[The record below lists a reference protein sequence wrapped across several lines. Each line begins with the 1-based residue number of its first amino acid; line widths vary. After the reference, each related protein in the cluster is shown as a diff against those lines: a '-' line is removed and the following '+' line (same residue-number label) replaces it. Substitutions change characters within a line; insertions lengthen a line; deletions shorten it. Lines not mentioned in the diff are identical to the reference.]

1 MAEETTNE
9 ADNELVSMVEEKFR
23 VAQSAR
29 LWFDANAYLN
39 MAFLKGDQYSF
50 WNPRLNQLESFN
62 VQQTPQPKHRVR
74 MVDNK
79 LFPLVRKQRARFGK
93 SKPRTFCTPIN
104 ESDEAADNAKVAED
118 ILEGLW
124 SDQDIPRKIRET
136 YTWVTVTGNGYI
148 MPAYD
153 TWQGPGV
160 QMGEKLVPQGDL
172 NCEVINPLEMY
183 LPFMAGYIQDLPWII
198 RDRAI
203 PLSTIRVIYGDRGA
217 TVQPETVNTSYYQN
231 KLLSFVANIGGTGTM
246 KDFQR
251 LKDPDGEEDY
261 AYVKDYFER
270 PSFKYPLGR
279 IISISNGKLLRESM
293 DLIQSDTDD
302 FLRKKPYPFIHF
314 RDFIFPGFIYGLPSM
329 QFAIALQKD
338 WNKAKSQ
345 IIEYRNTMNKGKWLL
360 PRTSGVAS
368 IDSEHAEIL
377 EYNARAGV
385 QPQQMNL
392 VALPPDI
399 WRNMELTKASM
410 EDIFAQHEV
419 SRAEVPKNV
428 KSGRAILALQE
439 QDIDQTAM
447 EHDDFEAN
455 IADLSNRMLREAK
468 KIKWAKI
475 LRFTGPNNKIK
486 VMRYQENLVEGD
498 PLVCVEAGSSV
509 TTSKFAQEDT
519 ILGRFEMGLYGDQI
533 DPKVR
538 KKVRKMIN
546 ASQTEDVFD
555 DDYLDEVM
563 AESEN
568 ELMQQGMVVEPQ
580 YWENHEIHIQVLN
593 RFRKTMKFK
602 SIGNQIRQLFEYH
615 FQIHSQLYQRVLE
628 AAQAMMT
635 EEEPEKVTPIKKKTG
650 GEK

>member
-1 MAEETTNE
+1 MAET
-9 ADNELVSMVEEKFR
+9 DNKDSAENKLVKLIEDRFQ
-23 VAQSAR
+23 VARSAR
-29 LWFDANAYLN
+29 IWFDANAYLN
-39 MAFLKGDQYSF
+39 MAFLKGDQYAY
-50 WNPRLNQLESFN
+50 WNPAINQLQTFN
-62 VQQTPQPKHRVR
+62 FQQTPQPKHRVR

-93 SKPRTFCTPIN
+93 SKPRTFVTPIN

-124 SDQDIPRKIRET
+124 ADQDIPRKVRET
-136 YTWVTVTGNGYI
+136 YTWVTVCGNGYI

-153 TWQGPGV
+153 TYQGPTIQTKEDG
-160 QMGEKLVPQGDL
+160 LVPQGDL
-172 NCEVINPLEMY
+172 NCEVVMPLEMY
-183 LPFMAGYIQDLPWII
+183 LPFMGGYIQDLPWII
-198 RDRAI
+198 RDRAL
-203 PLSTIRVIYGDRGA
+203 PLSTIRVIYERGNQ
-217 TVQPETVNTSYYQN
+217 VKPETVNTSYYQN
-231 KLLSFVANIGGTGTM
+231 KLLSFVANIGGTGT
-246 KDFQR
+246 KDVQR
-251 LKDPDGEEDY
+251 FKDPDGEEDY
-261 AYVKDYFER
+261 AYVKDYFEK
-270 PSFKYPLGR
+270 PSFKYRQGR
-279 IISISNGKLLRESM
+279 IISIANGQLLRKPTPLVEN
-293 DLIQSDTDD
+293 DEDD
-302 FLRKKPYPFIHF
+302 FLRKNPYPFIHF
-314 RDFIFPGFIYGLPSM
+314 RDFVFPGFIYGIPSI

-345 IIEYRNTMNKGKWLL
+345 VIEYRNTMNKGKWLM
-360 PRTSGVAS
+360 PKSSGVTS
-368 IDSEHAEIL
+368 IDSEHAQII
-377 EYNARAGV
+377 EYNSRSGV

-392 VALPPDI
+392 VSLPADL

-455 IADLSNRMLREAK
+455 IAALGNRMLREAK
-468 KIKWAKI
+468 KIKWKKL
-475 LRFTGPNNKIK
+475 LRFTGPNNQVK
-486 VMRYQENLVEGD
+486 VMSYQEDLVEGD

-509 TTSKFAQEDT
+509 TTSKSAQEDT
-519 ILGRFEMGLYGDQI
+519 ILGRFEMGLYGDPL

-546 ASQTEDVFD
+546 AAQTDDVFD

-568 ELMQQGMVVEPQ
+568 ELMQQGNVVEPQ
-580 YWENHEIHIQVLN
+580 PWENQEIHIQVLN

-602 SIGNQIRQLFEYH
+602 ALPNRIKQIFQYH
-615 FQIHSQLYQRVLE
+615 FSLHSELYQRVLE

-635 EEEPEKVTPIKKKTG
+635 EEPQEEAAPAKKKTG